1 MSVIDATRP
10 APPAAAQPAPAPAAP
25 AKSRLGLYGWL
36 ALAAV
41 AATQAIAVALSPAD
55 AAMGHTQKIMYVHVP
70 TAWCAFLAFG
80 IVFAYSVL
88 YLWKNEQK
96 HDDAALA
103 AAEVGTALTALTLAQ
118 GSIWGRPTWGI
129 WWTWDPRL
137 TATAILFLIYSGY
150 LALRAFSEE
159 AERRAR
165 WSAAVG
171 VLAFLNVPIVYLSVR
186 WWRTL
191 HQVQS
196 TPASVDPMY
205 AWGLRLNALA
215 FMLLLVYFVARTYHA
230 SLLEQR
236 GEELAEREALGG
248 ERRLAAGG
256 LHA

>member
-1 MSVIDATRP
+1 MPVIDATRP
-10 APPAAAQPAPAPAAP
+10 APSAASHAPAAPAAP

-137 TATAILFLIYSGY
+137 TTTAILLLIFAGY
-150 LALRAFSEE
+150 LALRAFTEDPE
-159 AERRAR
+159 KAGR

-171 VLAFLNVPIVYLSVR
+171 IFGFINVPIVFMSVR
-186 WWRTL
+186 WWRTI

-196 TPASVDPMY
+196 TGDSVAPVY
-205 AWGLRLNALA
+205 KLGLLMNVITFTVLMLVLIARRVEAARLER
-215 FMLLLVYFVARTYHA
+215 LVDAR
-230 SLLEQR
+230 
-236 GEELAEREALGG
+236 REARILSEG
-248 ERRLAAGG
+248 R
-256 LHA
+256 